1 MRSQGRLSGILFD
14 IRLFVAD
21 SLNDPIIFSTEQDE
35 RGQMNDDTVHW
46 VVFLFGNQRCL
57 LFTDEIEIA
66 SAALNA
72 VESERINQELKFSL
86 SSIDLSLVDDV
97 RKKEVAYMSLARY
110 DEGTRYFVSM

>member
-1 MRSQGRLSGILFD
+1 MRLSGFVLD
-14 IRLFVAD
+14 IRLFEAD
-21 SLNDPIIFSTEQDE
+21 RNTDLMYYGDVLAAYITFSSFSTEQDE

-66 SAALNA
+66 TAALNA

-97 RKKEVAYMSLARY
+97 RKKEVAYMSLAR
-110 DEGTRYFVSM
+110 